1 MPVRAPEVSVLMPLF
16 NAAAT
21 ACRAIESICRQ
32 SLREWELIAVND
44 GSTDQTQATLRRIGA
59 TELRL
64 RVLTIPHGGIVAA
77 LNAGLA
83 VARAPF
89 VARMD
94 ADDEA
99 HPDRLAAQ
107 AGFLRQRTELGIAGC
122 LVEFGGDRQRQA
134 GYARHVDW
142 INSLLSPND
151 IALNRFVESPFAH
164 PSVMFR
170 RALVRLHGGYRDG
183 EFPEDYELWLRW
195 MEAGVV
201 AAKVPRVL
209 LTWNDPPNRLSR
221 IDPRYDPE
229 AFYRCKASF
238 LARWLQRHVD
248 PQRRILVWG
257 AGRPTRRRAEFLTG
271 HGVKISGYIDIDPR
285 KIGRKF
291 AGRPVLG
298 PQAVPAANGC
308 FVLGYVAKLQAR
320 ELVRAHLTERDFVE
334 GRDFLMAA

>member
-1 MPVRAPEVSVLMPLF
+1 MTPEVSVLMPVF

-21 ACRAIESICRQ
+21 ALRAIDSIRRQ
-32 SLREWELIAVND
+32 TLRQWELIAVDD
-44 GSTDQTQATLRRIGA
+44 GSKDRTPAMLRRLGA
-59 TELRL
+59 REPRL
-64 RVLTIPHGGIVAA
+64 KVVTIPHGGIVAA
-77 LNAGLA
+77 LNAGLTA
-83 VARAPF
+83 ARAPM

-99 HPDRLAAQ
+99 HPDRLALQ
-107 AGFLRQRTELGIAGC
+107 ANFLRERPEVGLVGC

-142 INSLLSPND
+142 LNGLVSPHD
-151 IALNRFVESPFAH
+151 IALNRFIESPFAH
-164 PSVMFR
+164 PSIMFR
-170 RALVRLHGGYRDG
+170 RALAGEHGGYQDG

-195 MEAGVV
+195 IEAGVV

-229 AFYRCKASF
+229 AFYSCKAGF
-238 LARWLQRHVD
+238 LARWLQQHVQRH
-248 PQRRILVWG
+248 RRILIWG
-257 AGRPTRRRAEFLTG
+257 AGRPTRRRAEYLAAY
-271 HGVKISGYIDIDPR
+271 GVKLAGYIDIDPK
-285 KIGRKF
+285 KIGRTL

-298 PQAVPAANGC
+298 PQAVPAPAEC

-320 ELVRAHLTERDFVE
+320 ELVRAHLTGRGFVE
-334 GRDFLMAA
+334 GQDFLMAA

>member
-1 MPVRAPEVSVLMPLF
+1 MRAPEVSVLMPLF

-21 ACRAIESICRQ
+21 AGRAIESIRRQ
-32 SLREWELIAVND
+32 SLRQWELIAVDD
-44 GSTDQTQATLRRIGA
+44 GSTDRTPETLRRIGA
-59 TELRL
+59 REPRL
-64 RVLTIPHGGIVAA
+64 RVVTIPHGGIVAA
-77 LNAGLA
+77 LKAGLA
-83 VARAPF
+83 EARAPF

-99 HPDRLAAQ
+99 HSDRLAAQ
-107 AGFLRQRTELGIAGC
+107 AGLLRQRPELGIAGC

-142 INSLLSPND
+142 INSLLSPED
-151 IALNRFVESPFAH
+151 IALNRFVESPLAH

-170 RALVRLHGGYRDG
+170 RPLARLHGGYRHG

-201 AAKVPRVL
+201 AAKVPQVL
-209 LTWNDPPNRLSR
+209 LTWNDAPNRLSR

-229 AFYRCKASF
+229 AFYRCKAGF
-238 LARWLQRHVD
+238 LARWLQRQVD
-248 PQRRILVWG
+248 SRRRILVWG
-257 AGRPTRRRAEFLTG
+257 AGRPTRRRAELLTG
-271 HGVKISGYIDIDPR
+271 HGVQICGYIDIDPR
-285 KIGRKF
+285 KIGREF
-291 AGRPVLG
+291 AGRPVLS
-298 PQAVPAANGC
+298 PQRVPAPSAC

-320 ELVRAHLTERDFVE
+320 ELVRAHLTGRGFVE